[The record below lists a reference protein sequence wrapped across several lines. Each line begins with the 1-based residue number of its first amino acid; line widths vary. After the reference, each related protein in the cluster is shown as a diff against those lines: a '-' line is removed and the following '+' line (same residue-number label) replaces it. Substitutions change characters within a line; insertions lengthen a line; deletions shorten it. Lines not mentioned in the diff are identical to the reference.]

1 MTDTTTE
8 SAPLLIYPRPT
19 PSTPGAPPT
28 DAAWSHAWLRC
39 DECGVEVT
47 TATHQLGEIHDCPRQ
62 GGLRLIDAPSAP
74 GAPVEGRPGAPTD
87 VDALDAAIAEYA
99 MAWVVLNAVPADGDP
114 TEAAAAW
121 TTAGARMRSKVRA
134 LAAENA
140 RLRSALAEAQRDGER
155 LVSISASSARA
166 RCHGCS
172 VGGSAASAET
182 RMRADSPAPPPARRA
197 RAMSE
202 TTTAP
207 SLGQRWYRAAGEVE
221 VVHVHPLR
229 IGYRRVKRDGRLGRL
244 AYMAASHFTQRFT
257 PTHNDRSQTMQLGE
271 FHTSDGLTFRRND
284 DGTVTVRKYTDA
296 RCETVA
302 FEQTISEG
310 TWESV
315 YHETRWAA
323 VHKRPA
329 DAR

>member
-1 MTDTTTE
+1 MTDTTNE

-19 PSTPGAPPT
+19 PST
-28 DAAWSHAWLRC
+28 
-39 DECGVEVT
+39 
-47 TATHQLGEIHDCPRQ
+47 
-62 GGLRLIDAPSAP
+62 P